1 MELSTAK
8 DLITLALMKS
18 VIIKDDTEQLL
29 FQKEIECQLSIIERK
44 FSIYF
49 IEECK
54 KNAEKYSWNSTD
66 KEFKELID
74 KYPEGISAITEI
86 DFKGILK

>member
-1 MELSTAK
+1 MKLSTAK

-86 DFKGILK
+86 DFKGILE

>member
-44 FSIYF
+44 FSQYF

-54 KNAEKYSWNSTD
+54 KNADKYLWDSTD
-66 KEFKELID
+66 KEFKKLID

-86 DFKGILK
+86 DFKGI

>member
-1 MELSTAK
+1 MELSTVK
-8 DLITLALMKS
+8 DLMTLALMKS

-29 FQKEIECQLSIIERK
+29 FQKEIECQIKIIEKK
-44 FSIYF
+44 FSMYF
-49 IEECK
+49 MEECK
-54 KNAEKYSWNSTD
+54 KNAEKYLWNNAD
-66 KEFKELID
+66 KEFKKLID

>member
-1 MELSTAK
+1 MKLSTAK

-18 VIIKDDTEQLL
+18 VIIKDNTEQLL

-54 KNAEKYSWNSTD
+54 KKC
-66 KEFKELID
+66 
-74 KYPEGISAITEI
+74 
-86 DFKGILK
+86 

>member
-86 DFKGILK
+86 DFKGILE

>member
-8 DLITLALMKS
+8 DLMTLALMKS
-18 VIIKDDTEQLL
+18 VIIKDDTESLL
-29 FQKEIECQLSIIERK
+29 FQKEIECQMKIIEKK
-44 FSIYF
+44 FSMYF
-49 IEECK
+49 MEECK
-54 KNAEKYSWNSTD
+54 KNAEKYLWNSTD

-86 DFKGILK
+86 DFKGI

>member
-1 MELSTAK
+1 MELSTVK

-86 DFKGILK
+86 DFKGILE

>member
-44 FSIYF
+44 FSKYF

>member
-1 MELSTAK
+1 MELSTVK

>member
-1 MELSTAK
+1 MELSTVK

-44 FSIYF
+44 FSQYF

-54 KNAEKYSWNSTD
+54 KNADKYLWDSTD
-66 KEFKELID
+66 KEFKKLID

-86 DFKGILK
+86 DFKGI

>member
-1 MELSTAK
+1 MNLSTAK

-44 FSIYF
+44 FSQYF

-54 KNAEKYSWNSTD
+54 KNAEKYLWNSTD
-66 KEFKELID
+66 EQFKELID

-86 DFKGILK
+86 DFRGIEE

>member
-1 MELSTAK
+1 MELSTVK

-86 DFKGILK
+86 DFRGIEE

>member
-1 MELSTAK
+1 MELSTVK

-29 FQKEIECQLSIIERK
+29 FQKEIECQIKIIEKK
-44 FSIYF
+44 FSMYF
-49 IEECK
+49 MGECK
-54 KNAEKYSWNSTD
+54 KNAEKYLWNNAD
-66 KEFKELID
+66 KEFKKLID

-86 DFKGILK
+86 DFKGI

>member
-1 MELSTAK
+1 MNLSTAK

-86 DFKGILK
+86 DFKGILE

>member
-1 MELSTAK
+1 MELSTVK
-8 DLITLALMKS
+8 DLITLELMKS

>member
-1 MELSTAK
+1 MKLSTAK

-86 DFKGILK
+86 DFKGI

>member
-1 MELSTAK
+1 MELSTVK
-8 DLITLALMKS
+8 DLMTLALMKS

-44 FSIYF
+44 FSQYF

-54 KNAEKYSWNSTD
+54 KNADKYLWDSTD
-66 KEFKELID
+66 KEFKKLID

>member
-1 MELSTAK
+1 MKLSTAK
-8 DLITLALMKS
+8 DLMTLTLMKS

-54 KNAEKYSWNSTD
+54 KNAEKYLWNSTD
-66 KEFKELID
+66 KEFEELIS
-74 KYPEGISAITEI
+74 KYPNGLSSITKI
-86 DFKGILK
+86 DFRGIEE

>member
-1 MELSTAK
+1 MKLSTAK

>member
-8 DLITLALMKS
+8 ELITLALMKS

-54 KNAEKYSWNSTD
+54 KNAEKYLWNSTD
-66 KEFKELID
+66 KEFEELIS
-74 KYPEGISAITEI
+74 KYPNGLSSITKI
-86 DFKGILK
+86 DFRGIEE

>member
-1 MELSTAK
+1 MELSTVK
-8 DLITLALMKS
+8 DLITLELMKS

-44 FSIYF
+44 FSKYF